1 MNIVKHAVIAAA
13 GFGSRLNRGIPKCLV
28 EVNGHKIIEYQLA
41 QLQEIPD
48 VRLVVGY
55 HADEVIQAVKQLR
68 QDVKFIINDCYDTT
82 TTLQSYYMGC
92 CDLHD
97 YFLLLDG
104 DIIPHKESFSN
115 FLKKFCNQNY
125 K

>member
-104 DIIPHKESFSN
+104 DIIQIGRAHV
-115 FLKKFCNQNY
+115 
-125 K
+125 